1 MNESIAALSIDE
13 CKKELRYTRDFD
25 LYLDLLNRLKSQ
37 YLIIFCLKN
46 TSGQRFSE
54 EAAEKIRSFGFSD
67 FTAEPEMKYLGIV
80 STGTVDFD
88 NLSKANQLPLSF
100 NVNYSNIKLFI
111 SFQEKEAEIKINGK
125 DQSLNDKG
133 LNIVVYDLRKSE
145 TVDACSYNAS
155 AGKPAFY
162 HRNFY
167 YDQQYIDN
175 HIYMPES
182 FKESAALPLRRSYA
196 SDRSL
201 SVREVERGIFLPT
214 EYIYED
220 DEDID
225 MRFYRRIEKIKAFG
239 GVCDESLNFIAGHQ
253 LFNPRGLDHD
263 SRHIWNS
270 YPVEPEKITYVDE
283 TVLYGGSLIEHPGH
297 LITECFA
304 DRLWWLAENPD
315 SDIKIAV
322 EILWDTHGWAKG
334 VDSFVMEFLDA
345 LGISEERLIIVKAPT
360 QFKKI
365 IVPDQSAIPLNYC
378 YPYDFTDEY
387 IKPFRRITEQ
397 LTPGEHKKI
406 YLTKSKVHSKS
417 VIGEEYFIEFF
428 EKKGFAIIDPEDYT
442 LKEKAALMYGADEVV
457 TIDGTNALFSVF
469 CKPSVRL
476 TVLTRRMDYWDTPQ
490 QLITEALGIKEF
502 FLVNTSG
509 SFLENI
515 TDEAH
520 NQVIVNFSRG
530 LTFSY
535 ATKEFARY
543 VKYLY
548 NEEPDVTPEEALKK
562 YLYDYLTYFPE
573 HFSKGKDFIA
583 VSNIKMTDILR
594 GMSEVFLGKKLDTRR
609 LYFVTDDE
617 HTIKKLKLQ
626 LRDEREEGA
635 EKMKSLTEKAK
646 ELVDENVSLKQTVTQ
661 LEAENRQLREKNS
674 EMSAYMAE
682 ISQLLDALEAG
693 NGSPS
698 EQ

>member
-1 MNESIAALSIDE
+1 MNESKSPLTVDE
-13 CKKELRYTRDFD
+13 CKKNFRYTRDFD
-25 LYLDLLNRLKSQ
+25 LYLDMLNILKSG

-46 TSGQRFSE
+46 TAGQNIPGKT
-54 EAAEKIRSFGFSD
+54 AEKIRSFGLVN
-67 FTAEPEMKYLGIV
+67 FTSEPDMKYVGIV
-80 STGTVDFD
+80 SKGDVAYDNSSAAHSKPSSFD
-88 NLSKANQLPLSF
+88 
-100 NVNYSNIKLFI
+100 VNYSQNIKLFI
-111 SFQEKEAEIKINGK
+111 SFEEKEAEIKINGE

-133 LNIVVYDLRKSE
+133 LNIVVYDLKSSE
-145 TVDACSYNAS
+145 TIDACSYNA
-155 AGKPAFY
+155 AEANPAFY

-167 YDQQYIDN
+167 YDSRYIDT

-182 FKESAALPLRRSYA
+182 YIDSAALPLRRSYF

-220 DEDID
+220 DDDID
-225 MRFYRRIEKIKAFG
+225 ERFYRRIEKIKAYG

-253 LFNPRGLDHD
+253 LFSPRCLDHD
-263 SRHIWNS
+263 GRHIWNS
-270 YPVEPEKITYVDE
+270 YDVTPEKITYIDE

-304 DRLWWLAENPD
+304 DRLWWIVQNPD
-315 SDIKIAV
+315 SNIKIAI
-322 EILWDTHGWAKG
+322 ETIWDTKGFEG

-345 LGISEERLIIVKAPT
+345 FGISEDRLIIVKAPT

-365 IVPDQSAIPLNYC
+365 VIPDQSAIPLNYC
-378 YPYDFTDEY
+378 YPYDFTGEY
-387 IKPFRRITEQ
+387 IKPFQHITKQ
-397 LTPGEHKKI
+397 LTPGNHKKI
-406 YLTKSKVHSKS
+406 YLTKSKLHSRS
-417 VIGEEYFIEFF
+417 VIGEEYFIDFF
-428 EKKGFAIIDPEDYT
+428 EKKGFAVINPEDYT

-457 TIDGTNALFSVF
+457 TIDGTNSLFSVF

-476 TVLTRRMDYWDTPQ
+476 TILTRRLNFWDMPQ

-509 SFLENI
+509 NFLENI
-515 TDEAH
+515 SDETY
-520 NQVIVNFSRG
+520 NRSLVNYSRG
-530 LTFSY
+530 MTLTY

-548 NEEPDVTPEEALKK
+548 NEELDVTPEEALKK
-562 YLYDYLTYFPE
+562 HLYDYLSYFPE
-573 HFSKGKDFIA
+573 YFSKAEPFIA

-617 HTIKKLKLQ
+617 HTIKKLKSQ
-626 LRDEREEGA
+626 LKEKSEAASA
-635 EKMKSLTEKAK
+635 EKAN
-646 ELVDENVSLKQTVTQ
+646 ELIDENAGLKQALAR

-682 ISQLLDALEAG
+682 VSRLLDALEG
-693 NGSPS
+693 QGDLP
-698 EQ
+698 